1 MSENQGNTNP
11 QYQQQNQGGPYY
23 YYPTTSPAYYPMYQA
38 RTFPPS
44 QQQQQMA
51 QQQQQPPEIP
61 GMLPLQ
67 QSYIEN
73 ILRLNRGKLAT
84 FYLTFEGNPDW
95 TAKTFTGI
103 IEAAGRDHI
112 ILSEPE
118 TGRRVLLLMIYLD
131 YVVFNE
137 EINYEY
143 PFGQQQQMANFPP
156 R

>member
-1 MSENQGNTNP
+1 MSENQGNIHP
-11 QYQQQNQGGPYY
+11 QYQQPSQGGPYY
-23 YYPTTSPAYYPMYQA
+23 YYPSAPPAHYPMYNTRQ
-38 RTFPPS
+38 FPQPQP
-44 QQQQQMA
+44 QQQTQP
-51 QQQQQPPEIP
+51 QPPEIP

-84 FYLTFEGNPDW
+84 FYLTFENNTQW
-95 TAKTFTGI
+95 NAKTFTGI

-112 ILSEPE
+112 ILSEPD

-131 YVVFNE
+131 YVIFNE
-137 EINYEY
+137 EIEY
-143 PFGQQQQMANFPP
+143 DYPYGQQQQMADFPP

>member
-1 MSENQGNTNP
+1 MSENQNNTNP
-11 QYQQQNQGGPYY
+11 QYQNPGPQSPYY
-23 YYPTTSPAYYPMYQA
+23 YYPPSSPAYYPLYNARQYQQA
-38 RTFPPS
+38 PAPQPT
-44 QQQQQMA
+44 A
-51 QQQQQPPEIP
+51 QQATDIP

-84 FYLTFEGNPDW
+84 FYLTFENNSQW
-95 TAKTFTGI
+95 NAKTFTGI

-112 ILSEPE
+112 ILSEPD

-143 PFGQQQQMANFPP
+143 PYGSTQQMADFSP